1 MRTQRVMVVPV
12 LICAVLWTEGV
23 AFGQVPESGTVQGI
37 LDLFQNHAAAWVP
50 TLRNFALRLFWV
62 LASIEF
68 IWTSMVLALEGAELK
83 QFVAELVRRVLFIG
97 VFYAILLH
105 GDDWARAIID
115 SFRQAAGAAE
125 GGAGGNIGLSPDA
138 VFSMGLRLAWNLG
151 SGMSWW
157 QPGSSAGLAI
167 SAIVIMICFALMAAF
182 LALALVEMYIV
193 INAGIILLGF
203 GGSRWTS
210 DYAMKFLTY
219 AVAVGAKLFVMEL
232 IVGLCESV
240 VLQWETNFAA
250 NQDNSQVLALI
261 GISIVILALIKI
273 IPDIIQGVITG
284 VSFHASA
291 GLIGAAGSVAA
302 GTLGVMTGAAAGAGV
317 ALKGATGAGMAVQ
330 EAAKLAATQQGGQG
344 TVLGT
349 ALKTLSNLAT
359 AAKQDF
365 SDRVTGRRMMLG
377 NMGGRMAETLREAS
391 LSTGEGS
398 SGAAEASATNTG
410 TDSSR
415 NSGTIGGASYISPL
429 TYSKKK
435 KG

>member
-1 MRTQRVMVVPV
+1 MIGLLVLSCVVP
-12 LICAVLWTEGV
+12 CTEGV
-23 AFGQVPESGTVQGI
+23 AFGQVQESGTVQGI

-50 TLRNFALRLFWV
+50 TLRTYALRLFWV

-68 IWTSMVLALEGAELK
+68 IWTSMVLALEGADLK
-83 QFVAELVRRVLFIG
+83 QFVAELVRRILFIG
-97 VFYAILLH
+97 LFYAILLH
-105 GDDWARAIID
+105 GDDWARAIIE
-115 SFRQAAGAAE
+115 SFRQAAGAAS
-125 GGAGGNIGLSPDA
+125 GGAGGSIGLSPDA
-138 VFSMGLRLAWNLG
+138 VFSMGLRLAWNLS

-182 LALALVEMYIV
+182 LALALVEMYVV

-250 NQDNSQVLALI
+250 TQDNSQVLALI

-273 IPDIIQGVITG
+273 IPDIIQGVISG

-291 GLIGAAGSVAA
+291 GLVAAAGSVAA
-302 GTLGVMTGAAAGAGV
+302 GTLGMVTGAAAGAGAV
-317 ALKGATGAGMAVQ
+317 MKGATGAGMAVQ
-330 EAAKLAATQQGGQG
+330 EAAKLAGIQQGGQG
-344 TVLGT
+344 TGFGT
-349 ALKTLSNLAT
+349 AVKTLGNLAR

-377 NMGGRMAETLREAS
+377 NMGGRMAESLREAS
-391 LSTGEGS
+391 LSIGEGPS
-398 SGAAEASATNTG
+398 EQAKSPADSKAV
-410 TDSSR
+410 DSSQ
-415 NSGTIGGASYISPL
+415 NSGTIGSASYISPL
-429 TYSKKK
+429 TYAKKRK
-435 KG
+435 E